1 MKKKK
6 RPFRCLCCGVVF
18 GNDNNIDQQ
27 YVAEGLCRSC
37 YRGRCKNPDYQPEIT
52 YHHLSQRRFAGL
64 CKECGKPMYYTR
76 QAHVL
81 HHKHLGQRTATRQRT
96 AYKLLRSMAEEG
108 GQTKNGRTTHAC

>member
-52 YHHLSQRRFAGL
+52 YHHLSQRRSQTFG
-64 CKECGKPMYYTR
+64 
-76 QAHVL
+76 
-81 HHKHLGQRTATRQRT
+81 TANGDTP
-96 AYKLLRSMAEEG
+96 
-108 GQTKNGRTTHAC
+108 KNGIQVVTLDGGRGWPNKKWPNNARLLMQVRCLKMGVGYEQEK